1 MLSHLIMFGFIKD
14 YTIWTFH
21 GERGYASVDG
31 SSSGVDGSSSG
42 VGNSSTTTNVGGP
55 AGTVVAGD
63 DDADHH
69 GYIIVADLFG
79 DDAGDRGGDEDVGA
93 TLPEP
98 KDVELF
104 ENNNDNRLDE
114 DNTLFGNRGG

>member
-1 MLSHLIMFGFIKD
+1 MFGFIKD

-42 VGNSSTTTNVGGP
+42 VDGSSSSVGNSSTMTNVGGP
-55 AGTVVAGD
+55 AGTVVADD

-69 GYIIVADLFG
+69 GYITVDDLFG

-93 TLPEP
+93 TLLEPE
-98 KDVELF
+98 DAELF
-104 ENNNDNRLDE
+104 
-114 DNTLFGNRGG
+114 